1 MKIVINVPDDLKNQ
15 INDDNY
21 ESIIRWYST
30 SLYCAIKESI
40 VLPKGHDR
48 LIYADDVKQ
57 NHRRWLGYLDGDM
70 IARLNIAIDKY
81 VPTIIEADRD
91 SLEWLGK
98 NCKDCGNE
106 NCKKLGGLTK
116 GYDCALWQAKQEDN
130 EGDEEKGLRMKKED
144 AIYFLGQLTTLLG
157 DPRYVQALREAIKAL
172 SEEGSMID
180 RALQI
185 IEAQEVYSIGDDFG
199 SVYIDKEDLR
209 SKILAL
215 KGGAE

>member
-1 MKIVINVPDDLKNQ
+1 MKIVIDLPDDLKNQ

-21 ESIIRWYST
+21 ENIIRWYST
-30 SLYCAIKESI
+30 SLYCAIKKGI

-48 LIYADDVKQ
+48 LIYAEDVKQ
-57 NHRRWLGYLDGDM
+57 NHRRWIGYLDGDM

-91 SLEWLGK
+91 SMAYK
-98 NCKDCGNE
+98 T
-106 NCKKLGGLTK
+106 TK
-116 GYDCALWQAKQEDN
+116 G
-130 EGDEEKGLRMKKED
+130 EKGGAGRRMKTED

-157 DPRYVQALREAIKAL
+157 DPRHIEALREAIKAL
-172 SEEGSMID
+172 SEEGSVID

-185 IEAQEVYSIGDDFG
+185 IDAQEIYSIGDAFG
-199 SVYIDKEDLR
+199 SVYVDKEDLR